1 MILAID
7 NQGVCRAVY
16 TDDCDYYAIS
26 QRVIIRRAS
35 HVEPSPDGRGW
46 CADMSPVGGPMI
58 GPYPTRAAALAAEV
72 GWIETHVL
80 S

>member
-1 MILAID
+1 
-7 NQGVCRAVY
+7 
-16 TDDCDYYAIS
+16 
-26 QRVIIRRAS
+26 
-35 HVEPSPDGRGW
+35 
-46 CADMSPVGGPMI
+46 MSPVGGPMI